1 MDARVAS
8 AEGDPYGRRL
18 VGAGRTPRTRS
29 FATIGACVKRIRWPV
44 TSACA
49 TATSHGVIRVSPCQC
64 VNVAVDWFIQS
75 GHFLM
80 PLQKA
85 VMTPI
90 ICPFPASYRLSWVRR
105 VTCALTMIFT

>member
-1 MDARVAS
+1 MDARVRPPRAIRT
-8 AEGDPYGRRL
+8 AGDWW
-18 VGAGRTPRTRS
+18 GAGRTPRTRS

-49 TATSHGVIRVSPCQC
+49 TATSHGVIRVSPRQC